1 MTTTV
6 RPRSQFGSRRRLM
19 VVAALIVVALGFL
32 VFQGLGNATVYFKTA
47 DEAARQRSSIGSR
60 RIRVEGAVVPGTV
73 HQVGNDVAFQI
84 ENNGVVLDVRHTG
97 DPPEL
102 FRDSIP
108 VVLEGKFDG
117 ATFASD
123 RIMVK
128 HSATYTAK
136 HPDRVQDFSGKGG
149 QP

>member
-19 VVAALIVVALGFL
+19 VVAALIVIALGFL
-32 VFQGLGNATVYFKTA
+32 LFQGLGNATVYFKTA
-47 DEAARQRSSIGSR
+47 DEAARQRPSLGTR
-60 RIRVEGAVVPGTV
+60 RIRVEGAVVAGSV
-73 HQVGNDVAFQI
+73 HEVGNDVAFRI
-84 ENNGVVLDVRHTG
+84 ENNGVDLDVLHRG

-108 VVLEGKFDG
+108 VVLEGKFQG
-117 ATFASD
+117 TTFDSD

-136 HPDRVQDFSGKGG
+136 HPDRVQDFNGKGG
-149 QP
+149 